1 MSWNDSGGSK
11 NQDPWSGK
19 NRNDGP
25 PELDKLIRDLS
36 RKLNAFFGGKKS
48 AGPGS
53 GGPGAGGMTISVV
66 LILLAT
72 LVVWVWSGI
81 FIVAPAEEAVIL
93 RFGHYEQTVS
103 PGPHWIPRFIDTYE
117 KVNTQAIHAFQMQAD
132 LLTKSSDQ
140 ADKPKS
146 EIDVAEV
153 EKQVLSDKESKQLA
167 SLSESDIDKNV
178 VYVELG
184 VQYRIADPKEYLYRI
199 ENPEQTIK
207 QATSSVLSQVVGT
220 MKLDTVLTIGRTEL
234 GQRVMKALQ
243 AALSEYHSGL
253 TVLGVNVRSA
263 QAPEEV
269 VDAFLEVAQ
278 AGQDG
283 QRYKQQAD
291 AYASKV
297 VPLAKGNALRITADA
312 KAYRDKVALDAQA
325 ATASYSALIAVYAK
339 SPDVTRERMYLD
351 AVQYV
356 LTHSSKVM
364 IDSKG
369 NNNILYL
376 PLDKIINQNASIDD
390 QIKRVASRSESSG
403 SMSSPTKLSR
413 SSYSR
418 PTSSGDYL
426 TRGQ

>member
-11 NQDPWSGK
+11 DRDPWSGK

-25 PELDKLIRDLS
+25 PDLDKLIRDFT
-36 RKLNAFFGGKKS
+36 RKLNAFFGGKKLV
-48 AGPGS
+48 GTGS
-53 GGPGAGGMTISVV
+53 GGKGAGSMTLSVV
-66 LILLAT
+66 LIFVVALA
-72 LVVWVWSGI
+72 VWILSGI

-93 RFGHYEQTVS
+93 RFGKYTQTVG

-140 ADKPKS
+140 SDKPKS
-146 EIDVAEV
+146 EVNLAEV
-153 EKQVLSDKESKQLA
+153 EKQIASSSNTQLS

-184 VQYRIADPKEYLYRI
+184 IQYRIAEPKDYLYKI

-234 GQRVMKALQ
+234 GQRVLTALQ
-243 AALSEYHSGL
+243 EALTGYNAGL

-297 VPLAKGNALRITADA
+297 VPLAKGDALRITADA
-312 KAYRDKVALDAQA
+312 KADQEKFILDAQA
-325 ATASYSALIAVYAK
+325 ATAKYSALVAVYAR
-339 SPDVTRERMYLD
+339 SPGVTRERMYLD
-351 AVQYV
+351 TVQYV
-356 LTHSSKVM
+356 LTNSSKVL

-369 NNNILYL
+369 NNNVLYL
-376 PLDKIINQNASIDD
+376 PLDKIINQNARADSALKLENNGSS
-390 QIKRVASRSESSG
+390 QASTRLSG
-403 SMSSPTKLSR
+403 GSQTA
-413 SSYSR
+413 YSR
-418 PTSSGDYL
+418 PSAPPADYL
-426 TRGQ
+426 SRGE